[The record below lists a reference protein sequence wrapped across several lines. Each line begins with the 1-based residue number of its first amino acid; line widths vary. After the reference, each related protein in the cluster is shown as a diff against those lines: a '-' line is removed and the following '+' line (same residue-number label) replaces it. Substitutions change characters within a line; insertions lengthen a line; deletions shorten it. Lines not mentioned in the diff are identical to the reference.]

1 MLLNSKRVFN
11 VDVKDLDTQE
21 DKKYSHI
28 HIAEGFRNIDANIL
42 RSIFIKYDEDFKKMA
57 KEG

>member
-1 MLLNSKRVFN
+1 M
-11 VDVKDLDTQE
+11 DVKDLDTQE

-28 HIAEGFRNIDANIL
+28 HSADGFRNIDTNLL
-42 RSIFIKYDEDFKKMA
+42 RSILIKYDEDFKKMA

>member
-1 MLLNSKRVFN
+1 MFN

-28 HIAEGFRNIDANIL
+28 HIADGFRNIDANIL